1 MRVYKVLMILC
12 GGKDYLLLS
21 PYIMCWIWI
30 SVGLSQWEPFWWV
43 LPSVCLCFFLCMA
56 GSTMYKILPLDQV
69 QKRELSL
76 MNRSFL
82 CLWHVAISR

>member
-12 GGKDYLLLS
+12 GG
-21 PYIMCWIWI
+21 I
-30 SVGLSQWEPFWWV
+30 SGSFPMGAILVGFAKRLFV
-43 LPSVCLCFFLCMA
+43 FFLVH
-56 GSTMYKILPLDQV
+56 GKQHKYKILPLDQV

-82 CLWHVAISR
+82 CLGHVAISR